1 MNPILS
7 LVYRFLQG
15 LCILSLRIY
24 FRKIVLL
31 NRQYLTADGPLVV
44 VCNHPNT
51 IVDPLLAVMY
61 TREKCFLLANYS
73 LFKNPILGAILRTL
87 FCIPVKRMQDV
98 AEGTVRN
105 NDDAFRESR
114 EHLTAGRSLFVAP
127 EGSSFTERHVRAFKT
142 GTARI
147 ILEAESKANF
157 TLNVRVLPIGLTY
170 YDPLKF
176 GSDVV
181 VEVGAPFSA
190 KNWQQMYAE
199 NPHLAAENFTQFIEN
214 QFYTLSIHCADVEE
228 DHFLQKIEAI
238 VQSEKSLDL
247 VEKSQNTDLLSQN
260 TDLLSDTHEGPISA
274 SQGVYFRSKQL
285 LSYIQDWKKTDA
297 AGFDVFKNEVE
308 TYFKR
313 LNQLKIKD
321 VNTTFFNTTKSL
333 ALILI
338 GLPFFILGAIVNF
351 IPAWF
356 SHNLVKWLKLDSS
369 YDTTVRFIAGLFI
382 FFPIF
387 WWLETRF
394 IFTYFIPKIANFGF
408 FQTILLIIAYITS
421 GLLAW
426 RIYTEGVSFLNYQRY
441 KRADT
446 NGLLTKLRTPIVDK
460 LYFFCK

>member
-15 LCILSLRIY
+15 LVALSLQIY
-24 FRKIVLL
+24 FRKIVFL

-51 IVDPLLAVMY
+51 VVDPLIAVMY

-73 LFKNPILGAILRTL
+73 LFKNPIAGAILRIL
-87 FCIPVKRMQDV
+87 FCIPVKRTQDV
-98 AEGTVRN
+98 AEGETRN

-147 ILEAESKANF
+147 VLEAESKANF
-157 TLNVRVLPIGLTY
+157 MLNVRVLPIGLTY

-199 NPHLAAENFTQFIEN
+199 DPHLAAENFTQFIEN
-214 QFYTLSIHCADVEE
+214 QFHTLSIPCADMAE
-228 DHFLQKIEAI
+228 DHFLQKIEAV
-238 VQSEKSLDL
+238 VQSEKPFDL
-247 VEKSQNTDLLSQN
+247 VEKGQNT
-260 TDLLSDTHEGPISA
+260 E
-274 SQGVYFRSKQL
+274 GVYFRSKKL
-285 LSYIQDWKKTDA
+285 LAYIQDWKKTDA

-308 TYFKR
+308 IYFSR
-313 LNQLKIKD
+313 LNQLGIKD
-321 VNTTFFNTTKSL
+321 INTSFFNTTKSI

-338 GLPFFILGAIVNF
+338 GLPFLILGAIPNF
-351 IPAWF
+351 LPAWF
-356 SHNLVKWLKLDSS
+356 SHNLVKWLKLDMA
-369 YDTTVRFIAGLFI
+369 YDTTVRLLSGLFV
-382 FFPIF
+382 FFPIL
-387 WWLETRF
+387 WWLQTRF

-408 FQTILLIIAYITS
+408 FETILLIIAYIAA

-426 RIYTEGVSFLNYQRY
+426 RVYTEGVSFLNYQKY
-441 KRADT
+441 KRADAD
-446 NGLLTKLRTPIVDK
+446 GSLTKLRAPIVDK
-460 LYFFCK
+460 LFFFCK

>member
-1 MNPILS
+1 MNPILA

-24 FRKIVLL
+24 FRKIVYL
-31 NRQYLTADGPLVV
+31 NRQHLTADGPLVV

-51 IVDPLLAVMY
+51 VVDPLLAVMY

-73 LFKNPILGAILRTL
+73 LFKNPIVGAILRTL
-87 FCIPVKRMQDV
+87 YCIPVKRTQDV
-98 AEGTVRN
+98 AEGAVRN

-127 EGSSFTERHVRAFKT
+127 EGSSFTERHVREFKT

-147 ILEAESKANF
+147 ILEAESTANF

-181 VEVGAPFSA
+181 VEVGAPLSV

-199 NPHLAAENFTQFIEN
+199 NPPQAAEDFTQFIEN
-214 QFYTLSIHCADVEE
+214 QFHTLSIHCADVVE
-228 DHFLQKIEAI
+228 DHFLQKVEAI
-238 VQSEKSLDL
+238 VQSEKPLEL
-247 VEKSQNTDLLSQN
+247 VENDSNT
-260 TDLLSDTHEGPISA
+260 E
-274 SQGVYFRSKQL
+274 GVYFRSKKL
-285 LSYIQDWKKTDA
+285 LAYIQDWRKTDVE
-297 AGFDVFKNEVE
+297 GFTVFKNEVE
-308 TYFKR
+308 TYFSS
-313 LNQLKIKD
+313 LNQLGIKD
-321 VNTTFFNTTKSL
+321 INTTFFNSMKSF

-338 GLPFFILGAIVNF
+338 GLPFLIIGALPNF
-351 IPAWF
+351 LPAWF
-356 SHNLVKWLKLDSS
+356 SHNLVKWLKLDSA
-369 YDTTVRFIAGLFI
+369 YDTTVRLLSGVFI
-382 FFPIF
+382 FFPIL

-394 IFTYFIPKIANFGF
+394 VFTYFVPKIADFGF
-408 FQTILLIIAYITS
+408 FQTILLVIAYIAS

-426 RIYTEGVSFLNYQRY
+426 RIYTEGVSFLNWQRY
-441 KRADT
+441 KRADAD
-446 NGLLTKLRTPIVDK
+446 GSLTKLRAPIVDK

>member
-1 MNPILS
+1 MNPILA

-24 FRKIVLL
+24 FRKIVYL
-31 NRQYLTADGPLVV
+31 NRQHLTADGPLVV

-51 IVDPLLAVMY
+51 VVDPLLAVMY

-73 LFKNPILGAILRTL
+73 LFKNPIAGAILRTL
-87 FCIPVKRMQDV
+87 FCIPVKRTQDV
-98 AEGTVRN
+98 AAGEIRN

-127 EGSSFTERHVRAFKT
+127 EGTSFTERHVREFKT
-142 GTARI
+142 GAARI

-157 TLNVRVLPIGLTY
+157 ALNVRVLPIGLTY

-199 NPHLAAENFTQFIEN
+199 NPLKAAEDFTQFLEN
-214 QFYTLSIHCADVEE
+214 QFHTLSIHCADVQE
-228 DHFLQKIEAI
+228 DHFLQKIEAV
-238 VQSEKSLDL
+238 VQSEKPLELIALTSDG
-247 VEKSQNTDLLSQN
+247 VTQSHPVTKQNTEQN
-260 TDLLSDTHEGPISA
+260 TE
-274 SQGVYFRSKQL
+274 GVYFRSKQL
-285 LSYIQDWKKTDA
+285 LSYIQDWKKTDIE
-297 AGFDVFKNEVE
+297 GFDVFKNEVE
-308 TYFKR
+308 TYF
-313 LNQLKIKD
+313 LKLEEHGLKD
-321 VNTTFFNTTKSL
+321 VNVKKKSTL
-333 ALILI
+333 DTLTALFLSI
-338 GLPFFILGAIVNF
+338 PAFILGTIPNF
-351 IPAWF
+351 LPAWF
-356 SHNLVKWLKLDSS
+356 SHNLVKWLKLDSA
-369 YDTTVRFIAGLFI
+369 YDTTVRLLSGVFI
-382 FFPIF
+382 FFPIL

-394 IFTYFIPKIANFGF
+394 VFTYFVPKLANFGF
-408 FQTILLIIAYITS
+408 FQTILLIMAYIML

-441 KRADT
+441 KRADAD
-446 NGLLTKLRTPIVDK
+446 GSLTKLRAPIVDK